1 MAWKV
6 WYQPHDKFG
15 RRYHS
20 GSLTIDPGEATY
32 QGKKETFT
40 IHGASKV
47 EPKMVGM
54 NTWVHV
60 AYDADGEA
68 RDAYFL
74 DRRMLGWQGIL
85 GGNDKLR
92 AELEEALLSP

>member
-1 MAWKV
+1 MTWKV

-20 GSLTIDPGEATY
+20 GTLMIAPGEATY
-32 QGKKETFT
+32 EGKKETFT
-40 IHGASKV
+40 IRGAGKV

-54 NTWVHV
+54 NSWVHV
-60 AYDADGEA
+60 AYETDGEA

-92 AELEEALLSP
+92 TELEEALL